1 MKTINLSNLDL
12 NISSFI
18 EQAKQEDLL
27 LKLNDGSEF
36 MLCIV
41 DDFDLEIIQTRKN
54 EKLMQYL
61 DQLSEEEAVFS
72 LDDVKKELG
81 LDE

>member
-1 MKTINLSNLDL
+1 MKTINLANLEV

-36 MLCIV
+36 LLCIV
-41 DDFDLEIIQTRKN
+41 DDFDLEIAQTRKN

-61 DQLSEEEAVFS
+61 SNSSEEEAVFS
-72 LDDVKKELG
+72 LDDIKQELG
-81 LDE
+81 LD